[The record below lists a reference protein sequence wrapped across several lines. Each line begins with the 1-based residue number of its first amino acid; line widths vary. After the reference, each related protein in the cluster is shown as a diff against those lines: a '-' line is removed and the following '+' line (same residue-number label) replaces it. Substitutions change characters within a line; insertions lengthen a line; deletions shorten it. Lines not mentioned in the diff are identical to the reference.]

1 MSAQLSRRLNLA
13 FVVHD
18 YHRHGGQSRYVV
30 ELATRFRRDHEI
42 HVYANTVDDT
52 DTAGIQFHHVPA
64 WRSSALASILSFVVP
79 ATLMVRKHD
88 IVHAQG
94 LCGLRHTVATA
105 HFVQPAWH
113 AARAEFC
120 GSTTWKQR
128 IAQWLIAPLERR
140 ALVGRGVRRVI
151 AVSGRTAADIRQH
164 YGRTRGVSIIHHG
177 VDAETFHP
185 GLRAQCRPGLLKQL
199 GLAEDAV
206 LALFAGNLQKGGAAA
221 VETIARVPGV
231 HLLLATASDTR
242 AIMNQAHHLG
252 CGDRVHALGFS
263 KHLERWLAAADMLL
277 YPTFFDTFG
286 LVIAEAMACGIPV
299 VTTLC
304 AGASDLVQHGKTG
317 WLVDDPRNI
326 DALAE
331 GVRLLVN
338 DSGLRTRLG
347 NASRAMAEK
356 RTWDA
361 VAEETMAVYRGMLE
375 EPGW

>member
-1 MSAQLSRRLNLA
+1 
-13 FVVHD
+13 
-18 YHRHGGQSRYVV
+18 
-30 ELATRFRRDHEI
+30 
-42 HVYANTVDDT
+42 
-52 DTAGIQFHHVPA
+52 
-64 WRSSALASILSFVVP
+64 
-79 ATLMVRKHD
+79 MVGKHD

-113 AARAEFC
+113 AAQAQFC

-185 GLRAQCRPGLLKQL
+185 GLRAQCRPNLLKQL

-263 KHLERWLAAADMLL
+263 THLERWLAAADMLL

-299 VTTLC
+299 ITTMC
-304 AGASDLVQHGKTG
+304 AGASDLVKHGKTG

-326 DALAE
+326 GGLAE

-338 DSGLRTRLG
+338 DAGLRTCLG
-347 NASRAMAEK
+347 NASRAVAEK

-361 VAEETMAVYRGMLE
+361 VAEETMAVYRAMLE